1 MKRIHSDKVRRL
13 GRFSRV
19 AAVATALT
27 VGTAVAL
34 TGSASATTY
43 PSGAYSGTSSAT
55 MTNGSTTPAPTQNL
69 ANLSRNMW
77 VASKSVDAAV
87 HFDRGLTTPGA
98 NVLITVSFTDR
109 QGVWARITQNYNNTS
124 GNRFA
129 TTFDVFEGGARQVL
143 VDASMTERTATGATY
158 TYHAGRSFSMRPLW
172 DVTLSPLKFTLLSDC
187 DSVGDSEIWLYF
199 SHSAAYGT
207 VLFDLSAGQSH
218 FVNEFAKTWTEVGVS
233 DDLRVPIVHFSEQDP
248 WAPTKTY
255 SGQQLSEYRLLPPGF
270 SYHESYVVSESGNQC
285 QARIEYDNIF
295 TLRHYN
301 V

>member
-1 MKRIHSDKVRRL
+1 MSRL
-13 GRFSRV
+13 SRV
-19 AAVATALT
+19 VAAATALT
-27 VGTAVAL
+27 AATAVAL
-34 TGSASATTY
+34 TGSASAMT
-43 PSGAYSGTSSAT
+43 PAGGAYTGTSSAT
-55 MTNGSTTPAPTQNL
+55 MTDGSTTPAPTQNL

-87 HFDRGLTTPGA
+87 HFDRGLTTLGA
-98 NVLITVSFTDR
+98 NVVITVSFTDR
-109 QGVWARITQNYNNTS
+109 RGFLTRITQSYNNTS

-129 TTFDVFEGGARQVL
+129 TTFGVYEGDARQVL
-143 VDASMTERTATGATY
+143 VDASMTERTANGTTY

-187 DSVGDSEIWLYF
+187 DAVGDSEIWLYF

-207 VLFDLSAGQSH
+207 VLFDLGAGQSH
-218 FVNEFAKTWTEVGVS
+218 IVNEFAKTWTEVGVS

-255 SGQQLSEYRLLPPGF
+255 SGQELSEYRLLPGL
-270 SYHESYVVSESGNQC
+270 SYHESYVVNESYNQC
-285 QARIEYDNIF
+285 QARIDYDNII
-295 TLRHYN
+295 TLRNYN